1 MRDYIVRRALLIIPT
16 VLGVSLLISAL
27 LELLPGNVADIIL
40 SESGGF
46 NTGLTKE
53 SIESDLGLDKNFF
66 VRWAEW
72 VGNVAQGDFGNYF
85 RGGKPIGDT
94 MLQRA
99 PVTLELS
106 ILAMIVS
113 LIVAIPIGVLS
124 AIRQDSI
131 IDYACRSSAIFM
143 LAAPSF
149 WLALMFLVF
158 AGRWAPELLPPVQYN
173 EIWEDPVENLKQVWA
188 PAVILGLALSG
199 GVMRLTRGQMLEVL
213 RQDYVRTAWAKGL
226 RERTVVMRHAM
237 KNAFIPIVTLI
248 GVQIPI
254 VVSGSVVLES
264 IFILPGLG
272 LMLLDALLQ
281 REYLAVLAVNLL
293 VATIIVCANFLVD
306 VTYSYLDPRI
316 RQA

>member
-1 MRDYIVRRALLIIPT
+1 MREYVFRRALLIVPT
-16 VLGVSLLISAL
+16 ILGVSLFISAL

-46 NTGLTKE
+46 NSDLTQQ
-53 SIESDLGLDKNFF
+53 SIEHDLGLDKNFV
-66 VRWAEW
+66 VRWGEW
-72 VGNVAQGDFGNYF
+72 VGNVAQGDFGHYF
-85 RGGKPIGDT
+85 RGNKPIGHT
-94 MLQRA
+94 LVQRA

-106 ILAMIVS
+106 ILAMIFS
-113 LIVAIPIGVLS
+113 LIVALPIGVLS
-124 AIRQDSI
+124 AIRQDSF
-131 IDYACRSSAIFM
+131 IDYVGRSSAIFM

-149 WLALMFLVF
+149 WLALMFLIF
-158 AGRWAPELLPPVQYN
+158 AGRWAGWLLPPVQYQ
-173 EIWEDPVENLKQVWA
+173 EFWENPSENLKQIWA
-188 PAVILGLALSG
+188 PAAILGFALAG

-226 RERTVVMRHAM
+226 HERTVVLRHAM

-248 GVQIPI
+248 GIQVPL

-281 REYLAVLAVNLL
+281 REYLAVLAINLL
-293 VATIIVCANFLVD
+293 VATLIVGANFVVD
-306 VTYSYLDPRI
+306 VAYSYLDPRI

>member
-1 MRDYIVRRALLIIPT
+1 MREYILRRALLIVPT
-16 VLGVSLLISAL
+16 ILGVSLLISAL

-40 SESGGF
+40 AESGGF
-46 NTGLTKE
+46 NSDLTKAK
-53 SIESDLGLDKNFF
+53 IESDLGLDKNFI
-66 VRWAEW
+66 VRWVEW
-72 VGNVAQGDFGNYF
+72 LGDVVQGDFGHYF
-85 RGGKPIGDT
+85 RGGRPIGET
-94 MLQRA
+94 IVQRA

-106 ILAMIVS
+106 ALAMIIS
-113 LIVAIPIGVLS
+113 LLVALPIGVLS

-131 IDYACRSSAIFM
+131 IDYVCRSSAIFM

-149 WLALMFLVF
+149 WLALMFLIA
-158 AGRWAPELLPPVQYN
+158 AGRWAPELLPPVQYR
-173 EIWEDPVENLKQVWA
+173 ELWEDPVENLKQIWA
-188 PAVILGLALSG
+188 PAVILGFALSG

-226 RERTVVMRHAM
+226 KERTVVTRHAM

-248 GVQIPI
+248 GVQVPI

-281 REYLAVLAVNLL
+281 REYLAVLAINLL
-293 VATIIVCANFLVD
+293 VATIIVVANFIVD
-306 VTYSYLDPRI
+306 VAYSYLDPRI